1 MSEGSVWECE
11 CGNIEYGLYPPKEC
25 AECESLN
32 SYMKVPDEEVEEA
45 EERHVIKKQRKQSK
59 K

>member
-1 MSEGSVWECE
+1 MSEGFVWECE

-25 AECESLN
+25 KECESFN
-32 SYMKVPDEEVEEA
+32 SYMKVPDEAVEEK
-45 EERHVIKKQRKQSK
+45 EEQHVIKKQRTRRK